1 MWANT
6 NRTDPSRLS
15 LTKNK
20 ILNLT
25 NTLPALITFSEFPST
40 DFLKITFPLNWLME
54 MAWLAL
60 TLKDI
65 VLGSE
70 RSCMTIETQL
80 IKYKESKL
88 YYIKLGHLYLS

>member
-6 NRTDPSRLS
+6 NRTDLSRLA

-25 NTLPALITFSEFPST
+25 NTLPALIKSSEFPST

-54 MAWLAL
+54 MTWLAL

-70 RSCMTIETQL
+70 LPCMTIEAQL

-88 YYIKLGHLYLS
+88 YYIKLGHLYLY